1 MGSRTGK
8 RGVFNM
14 KFAAYEKVP
23 QEVQD
28 ELLATYAAEEKDE

>member
-1 MGSRTGK
+1 
-8 RGVFNM
+8 M

-23 QEVQD
+23 QEVQE